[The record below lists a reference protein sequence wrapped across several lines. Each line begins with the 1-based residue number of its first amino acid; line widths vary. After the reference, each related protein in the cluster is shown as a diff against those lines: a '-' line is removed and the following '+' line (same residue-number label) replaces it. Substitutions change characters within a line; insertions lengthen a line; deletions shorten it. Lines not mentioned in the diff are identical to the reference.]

1 MPLSVCLNRSA
12 LGDYLTRGKNS
23 LRSDSPPPSDDQQED
38 HTYSSSQSLNTK
50 GDISSSS
57 SCSTQGSLSAYSP
70 GQEVTLTEVKEEQK
84 DFPLDATPP
93 PSQLLQHRRLLW
105 TKGHLRTP
113 GDTLPLKK
121 RRAEKLL
128 VKEEEDEEMEAAGSL
143 LHLAG
148 VHGVNKNALRTCKKE
163 PKEEAND

>member
-1 MPLSVCLNRSA
+1 M
-12 LGDYLTRGKNS
+12 
-23 LRSDSPPPSDDQQED
+23 
-38 HTYSSSQSLNTK
+38 
-50 GDISSSS
+50 
-57 SCSTQGSLSAYSP
+57 
-70 GQEVTLTEVKEEQK
+70 LTEVKEEQK

-93 PSQLLQHRRLLW
+93 PSQLLQCRRLLW

-128 VKEEEDEEMEAAGSL
+128 VKEEEDEEMKEAAGSL

-148 VHGVNKNALRTCKKE
+148 VGAGVNKNALRTCKKE
-163 PKEEAND
+163 LKEEVND